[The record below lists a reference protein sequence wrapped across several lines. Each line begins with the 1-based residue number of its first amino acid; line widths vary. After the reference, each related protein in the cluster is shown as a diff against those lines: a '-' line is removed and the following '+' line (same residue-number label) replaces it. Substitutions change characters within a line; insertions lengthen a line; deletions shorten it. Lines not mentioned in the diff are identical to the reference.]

1 MNKEGGTMK
10 KTKWYSFKFK
20 PKNTMKNRFLQV
32 SAKNKSEAKKK
43 ILKKL
48 AYVNSRYVEPYQLEK
63 KQ

>member
-32 SAKNKSEAKKK
+32 AAKNKSEAKKK
-43 ILKKL
+43 ILKNLTILKNL
-48 AYVNSRYVEPYQLEK
+48 FLQKMY
-63 KQ
+63 